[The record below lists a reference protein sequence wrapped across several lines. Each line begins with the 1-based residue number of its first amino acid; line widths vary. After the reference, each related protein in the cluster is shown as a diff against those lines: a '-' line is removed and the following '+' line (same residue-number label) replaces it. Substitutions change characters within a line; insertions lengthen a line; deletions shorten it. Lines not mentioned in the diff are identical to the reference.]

1 MARPALASANN
12 SQNRPSKSAFP
23 FTRSWPSNLPGKS
36 DTSFEPM
43 SDWNQVQ
50 ELFLACVDL
59 APEEQEHF
67 LRFSCPNPAT
77 RAEVESLLASDLN
90 SGTLIESAIS
100 EEANSLF
107 DDQAMLGERLG
118 IYRIIKEIGRGG
130 MGSVYLASRDDKEFQ
145 KEVALKIVKRGMD
158 TADVLQRFRYER
170 QILANLEHPYIAR
183 LFDGGST
190 EDGVPFFVM
199 EYVEGCPLD
208 AFCRQNSI
216 SVTERCELFLRI
228 LDAVA
233 YAHRNLVVHRDL
245 KPSNILVTADSTPK
259 LLDFGVAKLLNGE
272 VNGNHTR
279 TAAARPYTPAYASPE
294 QVLGLPIT
302 TATDIYSLGA
312 ILYELLSGERAQTI
326 TVQTPSEIERV
337 VCNTP
342 VPRPSLHARGL
353 SSDLD
358 NIVLMAM
365 RKEPDRRYQ
374 SAAQFAEDL
383 RRHLEGKPILARQSS
398 LRYRAVK
405 FISRNRLLVA
415 ATSTVILALVAG
427 LLMSLA
433 QTRRA
438 EASERSA
445 EAQRLVAVHQTSLAE
460 AARLDDARQ
469 TQIAEEQRSAA
480 DTQRAIADRQR
491 ALADVQRDEAQREK
505 AVADHRAKDILGL
518 ANRTL
523 FDVHDSIAKL
533 PGALPARQ
541 ILVKTTLDYLQNLQQ
556 QAGLDDE
563 MRQTL
568 CGAYYRVALMQGDAT
583 GASLQDSQAAES
595 NLLKGQAV
603 LMPAY
608 NRHPDNA
615 DLIFRLLEVR
625 STLADLTFRS
635 GRREE
640 GIQIDID
647 LLPIAHRLALLP
659 SCGLNCKIQE
669 AALESSI
676 TYDLATIDPTRALP
690 HADHGIA
697 ILRDLITQYPNDA
710 TPKQGLGTIMAGA
723 AGIYKDSGD
732 LNKAADYFQQ
742 SITAREELLRAT
754 PNDGTVRRNLLVAYG
769 NFSTI
774 LGAEWS
780 PNLNRLSDARLYANR
795 GVVIARGLA
804 ASDPD
809 NVTARHDLGMILG
822 RLGMIEPTSTEID
835 ASLQALQE
843 ARALMEPIALANPKS
858 ADLASQLGMILEY
871 QGRRQDALGLTQ
883 QAIASCKASFDAMQ
897 PFLAI
902 KNSNIT
908 YQTIGAE
915 RCLAIVYASA
925 GDRNTSLDF
934 ARKAF
939 ELTQSYIGQPPFS
952 DSHKATLASAWA
964 TLALTQSRLGDLDNA
979 RQSAQKAVALW
990 DSIQQ
995 SGLLSVR
1002 RKEKVDTRA
1011 LLASH
1016 DQN

>member
-1 MARPALASANN
+1 M
-12 SQNRPSKSAFP
+12 
-23 FTRSWPSNLPGKS
+23 KS
-36 DTSFEPM
+36 DTPFEPM
-43 SDWNQVQ
+43 SDWDQVQ
-50 ELFLACVDL
+50 ELFLASVDL
-59 APEEQEHF
+59 APGEREHF
-67 LRFSCPNPAT
+67 LSCACPNPAI
-77 RAEVESLLASDLN
+77 RAEVESLLATDLN
-90 SGTLIESAIS
+90 SDTLIDTAIS
-100 EEANSLF
+100 EEASSFF
-107 DDQAMLGERLG
+107 DDQILLGERLG
-118 IYRIIKEIGRGG
+118 IYRIIREIGRGG

-170 QILANLEHPYIAR
+170 QILANLDHPYIAR

-208 AFCRQNSI
+208 VFCRQNSI

-245 KPSNILVTADSTPK
+245 KPSNILVTSDSTPK

-272 VNGNHTR
+272 PDANHTR

-312 ILYELLSGERAQTI
+312 LLYELLSGERAQTI
-326 TVQTPSEIERV
+326 TSQTPSEIERI

-342 VPRPSLHARGL
+342 APRPSLHARGL

-365 RKEPDRRYQ
+365 HKEPDRRYQ
-374 SAAQFAEDL
+374 SVAQFAEDL
-383 RRHLEGKPILARQSS
+383 RSHLEGRPILARRSS

-405 FISRNRLLVA
+405 FIVRNRLLVGA
-415 ATSTVILALVAG
+415 ASTAILALIAG

-438 EASERSA
+438 ETSERSA

-460 AARLDDARQ
+460 IARLDDARQ
-469 TQIAEEQRSAA
+469 TKIAEEQRSAA
-480 DTQRAIADRQR
+480 DAQRTIADRQR

-505 AVADHRAKDILGL
+505 AIADHRTKDILDL
-518 ANRTL
+518 ANHTL
-523 FDVHDSIAKL
+523 FDVHDVIAKL

-556 QAGLDDE
+556 EAGLDDG

-568 CGAYYRVALMQGDAT
+568 CSAYYRVALMQGNTT

-595 NLLKGQAV
+595 NLLKGQAIV
-603 LMPAY
+603 MPAF
-608 NRHPDNA
+608 NRHPNDKE
-615 DLIFRLLEVR
+615 LMFCVIEIR
-625 STLADLTFRS
+625 SSLADFIFRS

-640 GIQIDID
+640 GIQLDID

-659 SCGLNCKIQE
+659 SCELSCKTQE
-669 AALESSI
+669 AAIEGAISS
-676 TYDLATIDPTRALP
+676 DLGPIDPTRALQ
-690 HADHGIA
+690 HANRSIA
-697 ILRDLITQYPNDA
+697 IYRDLLMQYPNGG
-710 TPKQGLGTIMAGA
+710 TLKQELGASMASAAAIYRDTGA
-723 AGIYKDSGD
+723 LDKS
-732 LNKAADYFQQ
+732 ADYYQQ
-742 SITAREELLRAT
+742 SIAAREELLRTT
-754 PNDGTVRRNLLVAYG
+754 PDDGILRRNLVVAYG
-769 NFSTI
+769 NYSAL
-774 LGAEWS
+774 LGVTWS
-780 PNLNRLSDARLYANR
+780 PNLNRLSEARLYANK
-795 GVVIARGLA
+795 GVVLARGLA

-809 NVTARHDLGMILG
+809 NVTARHDLSMILG
-822 RLGMIEPTSTEID
+822 RLGMIEPSSTEIN

-843 ARALMEPIALANPKS
+843 ARSLMEPIALANPKS
-858 ADLASQLGMILEY
+858 ADIASQLGMILEY
-871 QGRRQDALGLTQ
+871 LGRRQDALGHTQ
-883 QAIASCKASFDAMQ
+883 QAIASCKASGDAVQ

-902 KNSNIT
+902 KNTNIT
-908 YQTIGAE
+908 YQFIGAE
-915 RCLAIVYASA
+915 RCLALAYASA
-925 GDRNTSLDF
+925 GERNASLDF
-934 ARKAF
+934 AQKAF
-939 ELTQSYIGQPPFS
+939 DLTQSYIGQPPFH
-952 DSHKATLASAWA
+952 DSQKATLASSWA
-964 TLALTQSRLGDLDNA
+964 TLALTQSRLGDIDNA
-979 RQSAQKAVALW
+979 RQSAQQAVTLW

-995 SGLLSVR
+995 KGLLSVR

-1011 LLASH
+1011 ILASH
-1016 DQN
+1016 NQN